1 MTEHQL
7 EGHRQA
13 QFDRRSGKERR
24 WHERRLV
31 PISTA
36 VLEARKERRK
46 GERRSGK
53 DRRRAAPP
61 VVARRRSRPRPGAT
75 TAKKTKEEIIN
86 DLDAYIKDG
95 GGGYLDWYVGTA
107 SDARDRLF
115 SDHGVREEGDLW
127 IYRQTSFSGVAREI
141 KDYFVNTLGTDG
153 GTGRGVV
160 LIDMVYAYKKAPHTN
175 P

>member
-1 MTEHQL
+1 MKERHL
-7 EGHRQA
+7 EGHRRA

-24 WHERRLV
+24 WRERRLI

-36 VLEARKERRK
+36 MLEVRKERRK

-53 DRRRAAPP
+53 ERREALPP
-61 VVARRRSRPRPGAT
+61 AVARRRSRTGPGAT
-75 TAKKTKEEIIN
+75 TTTKTKQEIIN

-95 GGGYLDWYVGTA
+95 GGGYPAWYVGIA
-107 SDARDRLF
+107 SDAPDRLF
-115 SDHGVREEGDLW
+115 SDHKVKEKGDSW
-127 IYRQTSFSGVAREI
+127 IFRRASFSAVAREI

-160 LIDMVYAYKKAPHTN
+160 LIDMVYAYKKASHTD